1 MPEPLETKKEKVSLV
16 ERFFILWDRIGIL
29 LAFIVVCILFGIL
42 TPVFFNPLNILN
54 VIRQVSIIGVI
65 AVGMTFV
72 ILLGGI
78 DLSVGSVVAFT
89 GIIAA
94 GFQVKWGGSLFLS
107 IVIPLLVGG
116 GIGFLNGFISTKGGL
131 HPFIVTLGTMSI
143 FRGAT
148 LLVAKGR
155 PISGMSRSFRF
166 IGAGMIGPIPFPVIL
181 FLGSVIIAAIILRRT
196 VFGRYIYAIGGNEEA
211 ALLSGIRVDRYKV
224 SAFTILGFLSALSG
238 LILTSRLNS
247 GELVA
252 GEGYELDVIASVVI
266 GGTSMMGGEGGVY
279 GTLIGALLIGVI
291 SNGLN
296 LLGVQPYW
304 QMIVRGSII
313 ILAVLMDKMKRR
325 FRTA

>member
-107 IVIPLLVGG
+107 IVIPLLIGG

-148 LLVAKGR
+148 LLVA
-155 PISGMSRSFRF
+155 
-166 IGAGMIGPIPFPVIL
+166 
-181 FLGSVIIAAIILRRT
+181 
-196 VFGRYIYAIGGNEEA
+196 
-211 ALLSGIRVDRYKV
+211 
-224 SAFTILGFLSALSG
+224 
-238 LILTSRLNS
+238 
-247 GELVA
+247 
-252 GEGYELDVIASVVI
+252 
-266 GGTSMMGGEGGVY
+266 
-279 GTLIGALLIGVI
+279 
-291 SNGLN
+291 
-296 LLGVQPYW
+296 
-304 QMIVRGSII
+304 
-313 ILAVLMDKMKRR
+313 
-325 FRTA
+325 